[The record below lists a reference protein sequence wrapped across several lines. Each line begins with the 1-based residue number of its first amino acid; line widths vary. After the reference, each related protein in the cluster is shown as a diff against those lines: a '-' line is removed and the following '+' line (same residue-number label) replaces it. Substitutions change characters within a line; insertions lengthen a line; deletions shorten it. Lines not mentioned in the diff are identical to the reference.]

1 MHTIYHSFIDLL
13 LILFPQL
20 TEGRRTGALA
30 MKVGMLPIWDKWGE
44 RHAVTVLQLDECDV
58 VQVKREDTDG
68 YVAMQLG
75 VGEAKRCRVK
85 ISAMGHYKR
94 ADVKPKRKLM
104 EFRVSPDSIVPEGII
119 RIISHLTSHTTI
131 LTFQLSFMNDSSCF
145 VGTRIRALHFVP
157 GQFVDVCGISKGKGF
172 QGVMKR
178 WNFSGGRA
186 SHGNSL
192 AHRIPGNY
200 PSIRC
205 CSFLVVVVVP
215 SIFQVR

>member
-1 MHTIYHSFIDLL
+1 M
-13 LILFPQL
+13 

-104 EFRVSPDSIVPEGII
+104 EFRVSPDSIVPEGNDNSNHSSLISILMSHSYCISLLLSYTLIMDMII
-119 RIISHLTSHTTI
+119 IMISSSH
-131 LTFQLSFMNDSSCF
+131 S
-145 VGTRIRALHFVP
+145 
-157 GQFVDVCGISKGKGF
+157 
-172 QGVMKR
+172 
-178 WNFSGGRA
+178 
-186 SHGNSL
+186 
-192 AHRIPGNY
+192 
-200 PSIRC
+200 
-205 CSFLVVVVVP
+205 
-215 SIFQVR
+215 

>member
-1 MHTIYHSFIDLL
+1 
-13 LILFPQL
+13 
-20 TEGRRTGALA
+20 

-104 EFRVSPDSIVPEGII
+104 EFRVSPDSIVPEGMI
-119 RIISHLTSHTTI
+119 RSASYSYLSSLLTPIYPYFSLLTRLNSSHRSRTKYMHGSLLGLIVVLGRDANKSLTLRPWAI
-131 LTFQLSFMNDSSCF
+131 C
-145 VGTRIRALHFVP
+145 
-157 GQFVDVCGISKGKGF
+157 
-172 QGVMKR
+172 
-178 WNFSGGRA
+178 
-186 SHGNSL
+186 
-192 AHRIPGNY
+192 
-200 PSIRC
+200 RC
-205 CSFLVVVVVP
+205 MWY
-215 SIFQVR
+215 

>member
-1 MHTIYHSFIDLL
+1 M
-13 LILFPQL
+13 

-104 EFRVSPDSIVPEGII
+104 EFRVSPDSIVPEGMI
-119 RIISHLTSHTTI
+119 RTTPYIHIYHHLLLI
-131 LTFQLSFMNDSSCF
+131 LIKFHEYNIMHGSWRFGWITVLLI
-145 VGTRIRALHFVP
+145 GTRIRALHFVP

-186 SHGNSL
+186 THGNSL
-192 AHRIPGNY
+192 AHRIPGDY
-200 PSIRC
+200 YSTPSLSRFYVFTLSVI
-205 CSFLVVVVVP
+205 S
-215 SIFQVR
+215 